1 MISALLM
8 TLLLTIPPLRTADQT
23 LDSALKVG
31 DKAPEFSLN
40 DATGTPVTLKTLL
53 AEGPVILTWYRGGW
67 CPHCNVA
74 LKALQNSLPTFTEA
88 GATLV
93 AISPELPDHSLSTRE
108 KQDLAFPV
116 LSDVGLGVAD
126 AYGISYTLDEA
137 TSTRYNAGF
146 GLNTWNGDTSNRLPL
161 PVTYVVNQQGVIVYR
176 FIDTDI
182 RKRAP
187 HDDILKA
194 LLGK

>member
-8 TLLLTIPPLRTADQT
+8 TLLLSSPPVRSADQAT
-23 LDSALKVG
+23 VTALNVG
-31 DKAPEFSLN
+31 DKAPDFKLK
-40 DATGTPVTLKTLL
+40 DQKGADVTLSQLL
-53 AEGPVILTWYRGGW
+53 KNGPVILTWYRGGW
-67 CPHCNVA
+67 CPNCNIA
-74 LKALQNSLPTFTEA
+74 LKDLQGGLPSFTAA

-93 AISPELPDHSLSTRE
+93 AISPELPDNSLSTSE
-108 KQDLAFPV
+108 KHALTFPV
-116 LSDVGLGVAD
+116 LSDVGLKVAD

-161 PVTYVVNQQGVIVYR
+161 PVTYVVDREGVIVYR

-187 HDDILKA
+187 HADILKA

>member
-1 MISALLM
+1 MFSALLM
-8 TLLLTIPPLRTADQT
+8 TLMLAAPPARTAEQT
-23 LDSALKVG
+23 LSSALNVG
-31 DKAPEFSLN
+31 DKAPEFTLK
-40 DATGTPVTLKTLL
+40 DATGSNVTLSQLL
-53 AEGPVILTWYRGGW
+53 KKGPVILTWYRGGW
-67 CPHCNVA
+67 CPYCNIA
-74 LKALQNSLPTFTEA
+74 LKDLQGGLPQFSAA

-93 AISPELPDHSLSTRE
+93 AISPELPDHSLDTRE
-108 KQDLAFPV
+108 KHALAFPV
-116 LSDVGLGVAD
+116 LSDVGLTVAD
-126 AYGISYTLDEA
+126 AYGISYTLDSA

-161 PVTYVVNQQGVIVYR
+161 PVTYVVNREGIIVYR

-187 HDDILKA
+187 HAEILNA

>member
-1 MISALLM
+1 MLPALLITM
-8 TLLLTIPPLRTADQT
+8 MLAAPPMRTADQT
-23 LDSALKVG
+23 LSSALNVG
-31 DKAPEFSLN
+31 DRAPDFTLKN
-40 DATGTPVTLKTLL
+40 ATGANVALSELL
-53 AEGPVILTWYRGGW
+53 EKGPVILTWYRGGW
-67 CPHCNVA
+67 CPYCNIA
-74 LKALQNSLPTFTEA
+74 LKDLQGGLPSFTAA

-93 AISPELPDHSLSTRE
+93 AISPELPDHSLSTQE
-108 KQDLAFPV
+108 KHALSFPV
-116 LSDVGLGVAD
+116 LSDVGLTVAD

-161 PVTYVVNQQGVIVYR
+161 PVTYVVNREGVIVYR

-187 HDDILKA
+187 HADILKA